1 MDRQELKEEFKQSG
15 GDAFVKARMR
25 SLAQSRARKRMMQN
39 VPRASLVLANPT
51 HYAVALRY
59 VREEGGAPIV
69 VAKGKDL
76 IALSIREIAARHDI
90 PVFEKKDLVRAMYDH
105 VEVDKMIPAE
115 FYRPVAELIH
125 LLSRKAASGGRL

>member
-1 MDRQELKEEFKQSG
+1 M
-15 GDAFVKARMR
+15 
-25 SLAQSRARKRMMQN
+25 
-39 VPRASLVLANPT
+39 
-51 HYAVALRY
+51 ALRY

-76 IALSIREIAARHDI
+76 IALSIREIATRYDI

-105 VEVDKMIPAE
+105 VEVDKKIPAE